1 MLAHLNKNT
10 QNPGEPLDIGA
21 HAQLER
27 PESTTVAGS
36 SLIGGVQPSNVESK
50 TTVDT
55 RPIVGRNQ
63 SIPIKQK
70 SANNN
75 VNRSNDLSSGYG
87 GEANRR
93 GYGNRFDHYDE
104 VKATGNKLTRHPATA
119 TGGKRIN
126 I

>member
-1 MLAHLNKNT
+1 M
-10 QNPGEPLDIGA
+10 
-21 HAQLER
+21 
-27 PESTTVAGS
+27 
-36 SLIGGVQPSNVESK
+36 QPSNVESK

-55 RPIVGRNQ
+55 RPLVGRNQ
-63 SIPIKQK
+63 SIPTKQK

-75 VNRSNDLSSGYG
+75 VHKSNDLTSGYG
-87 GEANRR
+87 REANRR

-126 I
+126 IQQRQKQAQYAPNLVPEADVSNSQNFENMPFKGGSVTNAA